1 MVKAIFF
8 DLWGTL
14 VENGSFPS
22 PVKQIWRLIP
32 ERMSFQDYIVK
43 FENSLMTQE
52 FDSLVEAFTKVLK
65 DFGTVDKELVE
76 KMVGVWNRNALFSR
90 LFPDAK
96 VLKDLKKKYKLVLL
110 SNSTSEARNVI
121 EKFKIE
127 KYFDLIFISCENGK
141 LKSDLFT
148 VALKE
153 LKLKPEDA
161 VMVGDSMPTDIQG
174 AEKAGIKGILLD
186 RRNKRD
192 FKNKIVSLNDLEGVL

>member
-22 PVKQIWRLIP
+22 PVKQIWRLMP
-32 ERMSFQDYIVK
+32 ERLSFQDFIVK

-52 FDSLVEAFTKVLK
+52 FENLIAAFTKVLK
-65 DFGTVDKELVE
+65 DFGSKDKDLVE

-96 VLKDLKKKYKLVLL
+96 VLTDLKKKYKIVLL

-127 KYFDLIFISCENGK
+127 DCFDLIFISCEQGK
-141 LKSDLFT
+141 LKADLFKE
-148 VALKE
+148 ALKK

-161 VMVGDSMPTDIQG
+161 VMVGDSTHTDMEG
-174 AEKAGIKGILLD
+174 AEKVGIKGILLD
-186 RRNKRD
+186 RRNKREYEH
-192 FKNKIVSLNDLEGVL
+192 KIVSLNDLESVL

>member
-22 PVKQIWRLIP
+22 PVKQIWRLMP
-32 ERMSFQDYIVK
+32 ERLSFQDFIVK

-52 FDSLVEAFTKVLK
+52 FENLIDAFTKVLK
-65 DFGTVDKELVE
+65 DFGSKDKDLVE

-96 VLKDLKKKYKLVLL
+96 VLTDLKKKYKIVLL

-127 KYFDLIFISCENGK
+127 DCFDLIFISCEQGK
-141 LKSDLFT
+141 LKADLFKE
-148 VALKE
+148 ALKK

-161 VMVGDSMPTDIQG
+161 VMVGDSTHTDMEG
-174 AEKAGIKGILLD
+174 AEKVGIKGILLD
-186 RRNKRD
+186 RRNKREFD
-192 FKNKIVSLNDLEGVL
+192 NKILSLNDLESVL

>member
-22 PVKQIWRLIP
+22 PVKQIWKLIP
-32 ERMSFQDYIVK
+32 ERMSFQDFIVK
-43 FENSLMTQE
+43 FEKSLMTRE
-52 FDSLVEAFTKVLK
+52 FENLVKAFTKVLK
-65 DFGTVDKELVE
+65 DFNSEDKELVE

-127 KYFDLIFISCENGK
+127 EYFDLIYISCEKKK
-141 LKSDLFT
+141 LKADLFKE
-148 VALKE
+148 ALKK

-161 VMVGDSMPTDIQG
+161 VMVGDSTHTDIEG
-174 AEKAGIKGILLD
+174 AEKVGIKGILLD
-186 RRNKRD
+186 RRNKREHD
-192 FKNKIVSLNDLEGVL
+192 SKIVSLNDLESVL